1 MSRTCGRRRV
11 WTLALRLKA
20 QSAEPRIF
28 TSESERVQTAYL
40 ASIGS
45 KGGKARAKALTKK
58 EQRAIALKAS
68 KAAAK
73 ARRGVLAFDSGAV
86 LSMSALLQ

>member
-1 MSRTCGRRRV
+1 MNQRDIS
-11 WTLALRLKA
+11 K
-20 QSAEPRIF
+20 
-28 TSESERVQTAYL
+28 YL

-45 KGGKARAKALTKK
+45 KGGKARAKALTKT

-73 ARRGVLAFDSGAV
+73 ARKAAKRP
-86 LSMSALLQ
+86 

>member
-1 MSRTCGRRRV
+1 MAAMVLLDLMS
-11 WTLALRLKA
+11 LDELSK
-20 QSAEPRIF
+20 
-28 TSESERVQTAYL
+28 YL

-68 KAAAK
+68 GAAAK
-73 ARRGVLAFDSGAV
+73 ARRASRKP
-86 LSMSALLQ
+86 

>member
-1 MSRTCGRRRV
+1 MIQGS
-11 WTLALRLKA
+11 LSKY
-20 QSAEPRIF
+20 F
-28 TSESERVQTAYL
+28 

-68 KAAAK
+68 QAAAK
-73 ARRGVLAFDSGAV
+73 ARKKARVA
-86 LSMSALLQ
+86 

>member
-1 MSRTCGRRRV
+1 MIARHNRHSKKLPRKISSRV
-11 WTLALRLKA
+11 TLQLHSGYGTFRSMNQGELSK
-20 QSAEPRIF
+20 
-28 TSESERVQTAYL
+28 YL

-68 KAAAK
+68 KAAAR
-73 ARRGVLAFDSGAV
+73 ARRAAV
-86 LSMSALLQ
+86 GR

>member
-1 MSRTCGRRRV
+1 MNRGELS
-11 WTLALRLKA
+11 K
-20 QSAEPRIF
+20 
-28 TSESERVQTAYL
+28 YL

-73 ARRGVLAFDSGAV
+73 ARRAKAT
-86 LSMSALLQ
+86 SAG

>member
-1 MSRTCGRRRV
+1 MIQGDISNY
-11 WTLALRLKA
+11 
-20 QSAEPRIF
+20 F
-28 TSESERVQTAYL
+28 

-45 KGGKARAKALTKK
+45 KGGKARAKALTKT

-73 ARRGVLAFDSGAV
+73 ARRASRKP
-86 LSMSALLQ
+86 

>member
-1 MSRTCGRRRV
+1 VVCESRTYNSFSTKSVVAC
-11 WTLALRLKA
+11 
-20 QSAEPRIF
+20 QSIAAMVIYVPMNRAELSKYF
-28 TSESERVQTAYL
+28 

-45 KGGKARAKALTKK
+45 KGGIARAKALTKK

-73 ARRGVLAFDSGAV
+73 ARKTVGKP
-86 LSMSALLQ
+86 

>member
-1 MSRTCGRRRV
+1 MNQGELS
-11 WTLALRLKA
+11 K
-20 QSAEPRIF
+20 
-28 TSESERVQTAYL
+28 YL

-45 KGGKARAKALTKK
+45 KGRKARAKALTKK

-73 ARRGVLAFDSGAV
+73 
-86 LSMSALLQ
+86 SAAAWEKTLEGLG